1 MPPSVCPRRA
11 VPSKI
16 MCTVQWASNLHLL
29 PQFTFLSTFF
39 FFFQTPVFA
48 QSCQALAEGKA
59 WESRL
64 YILNLTP
71 FFASRPKT
79 DKHFL
84 QPPDWGCG
92 VLTQKGVGLCGCVS
106 LQLPGCPRPDEERKG
121 IVGTRG
127 RHKKLR
133 SRAFPHISSG
143 ARDVQSGRLQFQG
156 KRNGPSQTLRS
167 GPRRPGRICLFF
179 SPQGGFPPLQQLRK
193 KARGIVNS
201 NFAG

>member
-11 VPSKI
+11 VPPKI

-29 PQFTFLSTFF
+29 PQFTFLSTF

-84 QPPDWGCG
+84 QPPDWGCR

-127 RHKKLR
+127 RHKKLIEVKGLPSHLFR
-133 SRAFPHISSG
+133 SQGRAVWATPSSRG
-143 ARDVQSGRLQFQG
+143 SEMAPLRLSDQG
-156 KRNGPSQTLRS
+156 PGVRVGFAFSSPRKEDSRPSSNLEKK
-167 GPRRPGRICLFF
+167 
-179 SPQGGFPPLQQLRK
+179 QGG
-193 KARGIVNS
+193 S
-201 NFAG
+201 